1 MIRISSG
8 NTPDINEKR
17 GYMMNL
23 FDILGP
29 VMVGPSSSHTAG
41 AVRIGLMA
49 RRLLGEETPQIARI
63 TLSGSFAATG
73 QGHGTDRAL
82 IAGLLGMQ
90 TDDER
95 IPVSFDVAR
104 EMGMGFA
111 FSRMNLS
118 GEHPN
123 TARVDLTAKDGKTL
137 SMTASSLGGGR
148 IMVVEMN
155 GLRVSFSG
163 DLPTLIVQNRD
174 QPGHVRDVTSLLAD
188 HSVNIATLH
197 LYRDYPGGNAVMII
211 ETDKTVPQEIIDILR
226 CINGITG
233 VTFVGTEKGR

>member
-1 MIRISSG
+1 
-8 NTPDINEKR
+8 
-17 GYMMNL
+17 MNL

-41 AVRIGLMA
+41 AVRIGRMA
-49 RRLLGEETPQIARI
+49 RRLLGEETPQMAKI

-73 QGHGTDRAL
+73 RGHGTDRA
-82 IAGLLGMQ
+82 IVAGLLGMH

-95 IPVSFDVAR
+95 IPVSFDIAQQ
-104 EMGMGFA
+104 EGMAYVFRNV
-111 FSRMNLS
+111 SLN

-123 TARVDLTAKDGKTL
+123 TAKIELTGKSGKTL
-137 SMTASSLGGGR
+137 SMIASSLGGGR
-148 IMVVEMN
+148 IMVAEMN

-174 QPGHVRDVTSLLAD
+174 QPGYVRDVADILARN
-188 HSVNIATLH
+188 SVNIATLN
-197 LYRDYPGGNAVMII
+197 LYRDYPGGSAVMII
-211 ETDKTVPQEIIDILR
+211 ETDKTVPDSGIAAIR
-226 CINGITG
+226 AMNGITG

>member
-1 MIRISSG
+1 
-8 NTPDINEKR
+8 
-17 GYMMNL
+17 MNL

-41 AVRIGLMA
+41 AVRIGRMA
-49 RRLLGEETPQIARI
+49 RRLLGEETPQMAKI

-73 QGHGTDRAL
+73 RGHGTDRA
-82 IAGLLGMQ
+82 IVAGLLGMH

-95 IPVSFDVAR
+95 IPVSFDIAQQ
-104 EMGMGFA
+104 EGMAYVFRNA
-111 FSRMNLS
+111 NLN

-123 TARVDLTAKDGKTL
+123 TAKIELTGKSGKTL
-137 SMTASSLGGGR
+137 SMIASSLGGGR
-148 IMVVEMN
+148 IMVAEMN

-174 QPGHVRDVTSLLAD
+174 QPGYVRDVADILARN
-188 HSVNIATLH
+188 SVNIATLN
-197 LYRDYPGGNAVMII
+197 LYRDYPGGSAVMII
-211 ETDKTVPQEIIDILR
+211 ETDKTVPDSGIAAIR
-226 CINGITG
+226 AMNGITG

>member
-1 MIRISSG
+1 
-8 NTPDINEKR
+8 
-17 GYMMNL
+17 MNL

-41 AVRIGLMA
+41 AVRIGRMA
-49 RRLLGEETPQIARI
+49 RRLLGEETPQMAKI

-73 QGHGTDRAL
+73 RGHGTDRA
-82 IAGLLGMQ
+82 IVAGLLGMH

-95 IPVSFDVAR
+95 IPVSFDIAQQ
-104 EMGMGFA
+104 EGMAYVFRNT
-111 FSRMNLS
+111 SLN

-123 TARVDLTAKDGKTL
+123 TAKIELTGKSGKTL
-137 SMTASSLGGGR
+137 SMIASSLGGGR
-148 IMVVEMN
+148 IMVAEMN

-174 QPGHVRDVTSLLAD
+174 QPGYVRDVADILARN
-188 HSVNIATLH
+188 SVNIATLN
-197 LYRDYPGGNAVMII
+197 LYRDYPGGSAVMII
-211 ETDKTVPQEIIDILR
+211 ETDKTVPDSGIAAIR
-226 CINGITG
+226 AMNGITG

>member
-1 MIRISSG
+1 
-8 NTPDINEKR
+8 
-17 GYMMNL
+17 MNL

-41 AVRIGLMA
+41 AVRIGRMA
-49 RRLLGEETPQIARI
+49 RRLLGENTPRLARI
-63 TLSGSFAATG
+63 ALSGSFAATG

-90 TDDER
+90 PDDER
-95 IPVSFDVAR
+95 IPCSFDVAR
-104 EMGMGFA
+104 AEGMGYA
-111 FSRMNLS
+111 FSRVNLP

-123 TARVDLTAKDGKTL
+123 TAKIELEGASGKKM
-137 SMTASSLGGGR
+137 SMTAASLGGGR

-163 DLPTLIVQNRD
+163 DLPTLIVLNRD
-174 QPGHVRDVTSLLAD
+174 QPGHVRDVSDILARAG
-188 HSVNIATLH
+188 VNIATLH

-211 ETDKTVPQEIIDILR
+211 ETDKAVPMESIERLR
-226 CINGITG
+226 TIRGITG
-233 VTFVGTEKGR
+233 VTFVGTEREG

>member
-1 MIRISSG
+1 
-8 NTPDINEKR
+8 
-17 GYMMNL
+17 MNL

-41 AVRIGLMA
+41 AVRIGRMA
-49 RRLLGEETPQIARI
+49 RRLLGEETPQMAKI

-73 QGHGTDRAL
+73 RGHGTDRA
-82 IAGLLGMQ
+82 IVAGLLGMH

-95 IPVSFDVAR
+95 IPVSFDIAQQ
-104 EMGMGFA
+104 EGMAYVFRNV
-111 FSRMNLS
+111 SLN

-123 TARVDLTAKDGKTL
+123 TAKIELTGKSGKKL
-137 SMTASSLGGGR
+137 SMIASSLGGGR
-148 IMVVEMN
+148 IMVAEMN

-174 QPGHVRDVTSLLAD
+174 QPGYVRDVADILARN
-188 HSVNIATLH
+188 SVNIATLN
-197 LYRDYPGGNAVMII
+197 LYRDYPGGSAVMII
-211 ETDKTVPQEIIDILR
+211 ETDKTVPDSGIAAIR
-226 CINGITG
+226 AMNGITG

>member
-1 MIRISSG
+1 
-8 NTPDINEKR
+8 
-17 GYMMNL
+17 MNL

-41 AVRIGLMA
+41 AVRIGRMA
-49 RRLLGEETPQIARI
+49 RRLLGEETPQTAHIA
-63 TLSGSFAATG
+63 LSGSFAATG

-95 IPVSFDVAR
+95 IPASFDVAR
-104 EMGMGFA
+104 EAGMGFT
-111 FSRMNLS
+111 FSRTNLS

-123 TARVDLTAKDGKTL
+123 TARISLTAASGNTL
-137 SMTASSLGGGR
+137 SMIASSLGGGR

-174 QPGHVRDVTSLLAD
+174 QPGHVRDVTSLLAE

-211 ETDKTVPQEIIDILR
+211 ETDKAVPQAILDR
-226 CINGITG
+226 LRGINGING
-233 VTFVGTEKGR
+233 VTFVGTEKER

>member
-1 MIRISSG
+1 
-8 NTPDINEKR
+8 
-17 GYMMNL
+17 MNL

-41 AVRIGLMA
+41 AVRIGRMA
-49 RRLLGEETPQIARI
+49 RRLLDEETPQMAHIA
-63 TLSGSFAATG
+63 LSGSFAATG

-104 EMGMGFA
+104 ENGMGFA
-111 FSRMNLS
+111 FSRVNLS

-123 TARVDLTAKDGKTL
+123 TAKIDLTARSGRKL

-174 QPGHVRDVTSLLAD
+174 QPGHVRDVTSLLAG

-197 LYRDYPGGNAVMII
+197 LYRDYPGGSAVMII
-211 ETDKTVPQEIIDILR
+211 ETDKTVPQEILSSLR
-226 CINGITG
+226 AIKGITG
-233 VTFVGTEKGR
+233 VTFVGAEKER

>member
-1 MIRISSG
+1 
-8 NTPDINEKR
+8 
-17 GYMMNL
+17 MNL

-41 AVRIGLMA
+41 AVRIGRMA
-49 RRLLGEETPQIARI
+49 RRLLDEGTPAMAHI

-82 IAGLLGMQ
+82 VAGLLGMR
-90 TDDER
+90 TYDER
-95 IPVSFDVAR
+95 IPMSFDVAKDK
-104 EMGMGFA
+104 GMGYV
-111 FSRMNLS
+111 FSRVNLS

-123 TARVDLTAKDGKTL
+123 TAKLELVGKSGKTL
-137 SMTASSLGGGR
+137 SMIASSLGGGR

-155 GLRVSFSG
+155 GLRVNFSG

-174 QPGHVRDVTSLLAD
+174 QPGHVRDVSDVLARD
-188 HSVNIATLH
+188 GVNIATLH

-211 ETDKTVPQEIIDILR
+211 ETDKAVHGESLEALR
-226 CINGITG
+226 TIRGITG
-233 VTFVGTEKGR
+233 VTFVVAEKEA